1 VDNTVILQSLVTW
14 EGLID
19 SIPGG
24 STDRSAELLFER
36 YRLASNKEEFVA
48 ALIAKLTM
56 AALQAAPSTAGQA
69 SIKGSQIP

>member
-1 VDNTVILQSLVTW
+1 MDNTVILQSLVTW

-19 SIPGG
+19 SIPSG
-24 STDRSAELLFER
+24 STDRPAELLFER
-36 YRLASNKEEFVA
+36 HRLASNKEEFVA

-69 SIKGSQIP
+69 